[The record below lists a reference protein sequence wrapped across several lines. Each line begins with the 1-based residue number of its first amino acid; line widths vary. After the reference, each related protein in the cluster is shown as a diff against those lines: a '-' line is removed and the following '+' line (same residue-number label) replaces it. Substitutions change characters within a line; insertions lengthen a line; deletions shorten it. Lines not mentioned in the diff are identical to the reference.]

1 MDFSDSYQASRSTI
15 DRDDDAGRVI
25 TPWWKIV
32 PVVCAIWMVFVVL
45 AGVANFFDLRML
57 GMNASISGQV
67 YLFLALLST
76 KVMLSCYLAVYF
88 ERHQDEALRARNLF
102 RIFFYLMF
110 VFLPLSF
117 CGEGVFIVA
126 RRGEAP
132 ITWSSVVE
140 VISPLALW
148 MDMVLVNFAYSM
160 QLAYS
165 FWRKNQRR
173 FLEAQVAR
181 QHYLQLRMQQL
192 QGKLEPYFL
201 LSSLEDI
208 TELVISAEPQLAT
221 KALARLSELLRHV
234 LDSTDD
240 DWRSVED
247 ELQVL
252 QDYLAL
258 QNLRFG
264 DRLRIEWRGR
274 ERTWSSIACPPML
287 FLPLLDAAVRA
298 CAERLQTESHEIIV
312 QCARDDGNF
321 VLTITLSTFLASFGQ
336 ITPALVEVN
345 ERVRLAFGNTAY
357 CDERVIL
364 GPAGRQLA
372 LVLSFPAREREDD

>member
-1 MDFSDSYQASRSTI
+1 MDFSDSYQASRSMI
-15 DRDDDAGRVI
+15 DRGDDAGRVL

-32 PVVCAIWMVFVVL
+32 PVVCVIWMVFVVL

-132 ITWSSVVE
+132 ISWSSVVE

-208 TELVISAEPQLAT
+208 TDLVISAEPQLAT

-298 CAERLQTESHEIIV
+298 CAERLQTESQEIIV
-312 QCARDDGNF
+312 QCERDGGNF
-321 VLTITLSTFLASFGQ
+321 ILTITLSTFLASFGQ

-345 ERVRLAFGNTAY
+345 ERVRLAFGNAAY

>member
-1 MDFSDSYQASRSTI
+1 MDFSDSYQASRSMH
-15 DRDDDAGRVI
+15 DRGDDTGRVI

-132 ITWSSVVE
+132 ISWSSVVE

-148 MDMVLVNFAYSM
+148 MDMVLVNFAFSM

-208 TELVISAEPQLAT
+208 TDLVISAEPQLAT

-258 QNLRFG
+258 QNLRLG

-274 ERTWSSIACPPML
+274 DRTWSSIACPPML

-298 CAERLQTESHEIIV
+298 CAERLQTESQEIIV
-312 QCARDDGNF
+312 QCERDGGHF
-321 VLTITLSTFLASFGQ
+321 ILTITLSTFLASFGQ

-345 ERVRLAFGNTAY
+345 ERVRLAFGNAAY